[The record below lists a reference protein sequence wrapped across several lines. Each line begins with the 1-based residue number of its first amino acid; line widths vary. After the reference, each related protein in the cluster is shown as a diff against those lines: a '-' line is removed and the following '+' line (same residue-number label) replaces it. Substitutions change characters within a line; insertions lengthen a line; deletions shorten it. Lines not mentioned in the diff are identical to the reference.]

1 MKKSLISFIICVSSV
16 FLCNNTPAQILHFS
30 NEYFIWND
38 TIPGPVPE
46 NYPDEKWT
54 QGDESEYGLVQYVSH
69 PTIRV
74 FLPEKELNTG
84 TAIIVCPGGGYNILV
99 IEREGYKIARALNK
113 LGIAAMVL
121 KYRHYDTD
129 IAVLD
134 AWRAL
139 QFVRANADKW
149 DIDPDKVGIGGFS
162 AGGHL
167 SLNTV
172 LSSGSIKLPHLPD
185 DILQNYS
192 HQSNFLMLIYPGLGR
207 FSLEPETFKGKIPPV
222 FMINA
227 IDDDVTPVL
236 NVFKLT
242 EILESIKNPAEVH
255 IYPGGGHG
263 FDLGNKD
270 CNCSG
275 WPDLFRDWL
284 IFNRFINDD

>member
-1 MKKSLISFIICVSSV
+1 MCALFFIP
-16 FLCNNTPAQILHFS
+16 NNRTGAQILHFP
-30 NEYFIWND
+30 NEYFIWSD
-38 TIPGPVPE
+38 TIPGSVPE
-46 NYPDEKWT
+46 NYPQEKWT
-54 QGDESEYGLVQYVSH
+54 EGDESEFGLVQYVTH

-74 FLPEKELNTG
+74 FLPEKVMNTG
-84 TAIIVCPGGGYNILV
+84 TAVIVCPGGGYNILV
-99 IEREGYKIARALNK
+99 IEREGYRIAKALNK
-113 LGIAAMVL
+113 SGIAAIVL

-149 DIDPDKVGIGGFS
+149 GIDRDKVGIGGFS

-172 LSSGSIKLPHLPD
+172 LSSGSIKLPHLSKDTLQKFNSQPD
-185 DILQNYS
+185 
-192 HQSNFLMLIYPGLGR
+192 FLMLIYPGLAR
-207 FSLEPETFKGKIPPV
+207 FKMEPETFPGKIPPV

-227 IDDDVTPVL
+227 LDDEVTPVT
-236 NVFKLT
+236 NMFKLA
-242 EILESIKNPAEVH
+242 EILKSQNNPAEVH

-270 CNCSG
+270 CNCTG
-275 WPDLFRDWL
+275 WPDLFKDWL
-284 IFNRFINDD
+284 VFNKVIIDN

>member
-1 MKKSLISFIICVSSV
+1 MKKFRISFIICVSFV
-16 FLCNNTPAQILHFS
+16 FIYHNTTAQILHFP

-38 TIPGPVPE
+38 NIPGPVPK
-46 NYPDEKWT
+46 NYPEEKWT
-54 QGDESEYGLVQYVSH
+54 EGDESEFGLVQYVTH

-74 FLPEKELNTG
+74 FLPEKEMNTG

-99 IEREGYKIARALNK
+99 IEREGYKIAHALNK
-113 LGIAAMVL
+113 LGIATIVL
-121 KYRHYDTD
+121 KYRHYDKE
-129 IAVLD
+129 IAVKD

-139 QFVRANADKW
+139 QYVRANANRW
-149 DIDPDKVGIGGFS
+149 NINPDKVGIGGFS

-172 LSSGSIKLPHLPD
+172 LSERFLTLPELPFD
-185 DILQNYS
+185 TLGKFR
-192 HQSNFLMLIYPGLGR
+192 HQPDFLMLIYPGLKG
-207 FSLEPETFKGKIPPV
+207 LKQEPETFQGKIPPV

-227 IDDDVTPVL
+227 IDDKVTPVS
-236 NVFKLT
+236 NMFKLA
-242 EILESIKNPAEVH
+242 EILESKNIPEEVH

-275 WPDLFRDWL
+275 WPGLFRDWL
-284 IFNRFINDD
+284 VYNKFIIDD